1 MTLAEIKV
9 GNTCKTETMEHIV
22 LEHLPDGK
30 TVCLSKDIVT
40 SMAYDKKTGIYTNS
54 NIRKYLNSKFLD
66 KLSAEVGAENIIEH
80 TVDLTSDEGNKKH
93 GSVQDKVSLLT
104 CELFRKYNEIL
115 EKYNPGRWW
124 WLATPFA
131 IEYWEDCA
139 RAVSYNGRL
148 SYCNYSIVGGVRP
161 FYILNSSISVSE

>member
-9 GNTCKTETMEHIV
+9 GNTCKTKTMEHII

-30 TVCLSKDIVT
+30 TVCLSKDLVT

-54 NIRKYLNSKFLD
+54 NIRKYLNTEFLD
-66 KLSAEVGAENIIEH
+66 KLSAEVSAENICEH
-80 TVDLTSDEGNKKH
+80 TVDLTSDEGSKKH
-93 GSVQDKVSLLT
+93 GSVVDKVSLLT

-139 RAVSYNGRL
+139 RAVCFNGVVTYFSCL
-148 SYCNYSIVGGVRP
+148 SDGGVRP